1 MNEGSKAI
9 IESRLNRAEEKLSI
23 AGFAIEK
30 QLWNSAA
37 SAFYYC
43 CFNLIQALF
52 AKFDLE
58 SKTHSGT
65 KILFTKYFVSENKI
79 EEKWGKLLARLFTY
93 RQKGE
98 YSDFDVEKEEILPL
112 VNDVEEFRKRIYSLL
127 EQELK

>member
-23 AGFAIEK
+23 AGFAIKK

-52 AKFDLE
+52 ANLTLRVKLIQEPKFYLQN
-58 SKTHSGT
+58 
-65 KILFTKYFVSENKI
+65 ILFQKI
-79 EEKWGKLLARLFTY
+79 R
-93 RQKGE
+93 
-98 YSDFDVEKEEILPL
+98 
-112 VNDVEEFRKRIYSLL
+112 
-127 EQELK
+127 